1 MCMKSLHMIS
11 HAARMKSQVTKSFMK
26 SIDRADPTRTRPA
39 TARHLAPDR
48 QRATAEPGP
57 RPTLSRHTIRH
68 WTRAPT
74 ASKDIFKVKLQD
86 PDRVSAFVNME
97 DRTPTRRLGAAK
109 LILPMGA
116 EKKGLLGR
124 KVAMVAAP
132 LRMSA
137 ESPRGRR
144 LCGGSRRCRPKR
156 RSRG

>member
-1 MCMKSLHMIS
+1 M
-11 HAARMKSQVTKSFMK
+11 
-26 SIDRADPTRTRPA
+26 A
-39 TARHLAPDR
+39 TARGLPSEDDASGILR
-48 QRATAEPGP
+48 VTPGGVVKP
-57 RPTLSRHTIRH
+57 VTS
-68 WTRAPT
+68 T

-97 DRTPTRRLGAAK
+97 DRTPTRGLGAAK

-124 KVAMVAAP
+124 KVAMAAAP

-137 ESPRGRR
+137 DI
-144 LCGGSRRCRPKR
+144 GGSRRCRPKR